1 MRPQSARPAGQKQHV
16 RSGQGTL
23 AVAPRNFLDE
33 DRLAAAA
40 INAPHGV
47 EQKNQKSPERNEL
60 ESPFGEL
67 IVTRRRLMAT
77 RTDRRRTLTRPYG
90 DLNGWP
96 RSWMGLEKDLPPGEQ
111 LLTLF
116 RPFLENLAASDL
128 SPKTIQKHVDNMW
141 ALGGE
146 FIRDLNYDQ
155 SLRKRPVEQHLL
167 EMIEDGGPLLYD
179 GGEDL
184 QRSFDSTCRK
194 FHPFPPATA
203 P

>member
-1 MRPQSARPAGQKQHV
+1 MKWKIAAARTTKINRA
-16 RSGQGTL
+16 T
-23 AVAPRNFLDE
+23 APRHD
-33 DRLAAAA
+33 
-40 INAPHGV
+40 
-47 EQKNQKSPERNEL
+47 L
-60 ESPFGEL
+60 EHYC
-67 IVTRRRLMAT
+67 R
-77 RTDRRRTLTRPYG
+77 

-155 SLRKRPVEQHLL
+155 SLRKRPVEQHLF

-179 GGEDL
+179 GGEDQ
-184 QRSFDSTCRK
+184 QRSVDSTCRK
-194 FHPFPPATA
+194 FRRFLTATA
-203 P
+203 R

>member
-1 MRPQSARPAGQKQHV
+1 MKWKIAAARTTKINRA
-16 RSGQGTL
+16 T
-23 AVAPRNFLDE
+23 APRHD
-33 DRLAAAA
+33 
-40 INAPHGV
+40 
-47 EQKNQKSPERNEL
+47 L
-60 ESPFGEL
+60 EHYC
-67 IVTRRRLMAT
+67 R
-77 RTDRRRTLTRPYG
+77 

-155 SLRKRPVEQHLL
+155 SLRKRPVEQHLF

-179 GGEDL
+179 GGEDQ

-194 FHPFPPATA
+194 FRRFLTPTA
-203 P
+203 R